1 MTTGTATADA
11 AKRVELARRS
21 RAKRKEL
28 RSALERTRV
37 NQEELQK
44 PENDDLELAVDAAD
58 EMNEGVDRPR
68 EMVLDMEL
76 YGNLAGCA
84 LERTKRL
91 GPRGSAE
98 VSAKAFLQSLC
109 RRFVDKNEGDPMRA
123 VRENAGAFHW
133 HKLGTASAKFFMEA
147 PVTGF
152 MNGVMDTE
160 VKERKMTQRR
170 AKDILAPSVAPDAV
184 EDTAA
189 EKQTD
194 KMMQSM
200 NKRLR
205 KQDGG
210 STSVT
215 KGVKNVDSFPQFVE
229 NVFTAAFLVKD
240 GRAGITPASGGGV
253 PTLSHMVPPP
263 ASAGNDR
270 SSFVLHMDM
279 SNWRALN
286 ALTSSDTQLMPT
298 REDVDEDVLYGNR
311 GVKRDGESAAQDDTK
326 RIRKTSGLQEATN
339 TRDPTARTSLSVSV

>member
-109 RRFVDKNEGDPMRA
+109 R
-123 VRENAGAFHW
+123 
-133 HKLGTASAKFFMEA
+133 
-147 PVTGF
+147 
-152 MNGVMDTE
+152 
-160 VKERKMTQRR
+160 
-170 AKDILAPSVAPDAV
+170 
-184 EDTAA
+184 
-189 EKQTD
+189 
-194 KMMQSM
+194 
-200 NKRLR
+200 
-205 KQDGG
+205 
-210 STSVT
+210 
-215 KGVKNVDSFPQFVE
+215 
-229 NVFTAAFLVKD
+229 
-240 GRAGITPASGGGV
+240 
-253 PTLSHMVPPP
+253 
-263 ASAGNDR
+263 
-270 SSFVLHMDM
+270 
-279 SNWRALN
+279 
-286 ALTSSDTQLMPT
+286 
-298 REDVDEDVLYGNR
+298 
-311 GVKRDGESAAQDDTK
+311 
-326 RIRKTSGLQEATN
+326 
-339 TRDPTARTSLSVSV
+339 